1 MPAAAPSSPTV
12 QPWTAAT
19 VLPPLL
25 GDRDDQVL
33 VGDLS
38 AVSSLALG
46 DLDGD
51 GIDEVLL
58 LEQSR
63 NSHQAGLASTVL
75 RTGVVYPA
83 DAADPIKS
91 TFALSSLM
99 PAGTAPLTVARAG
112 IHARDDQLC
121 YLLAINQLS
130 SLLRL
135 SCGVDG
141 PEWERTSVS
150 SRGLTTAEEATAGG
164 MTAGTEIAIPLDA
177 ADIDLDGVSE
187 ILVGNYSGVG
197 SPTGVSAWTMRLEM
211 LDAATGDVEKS
222 WITTSIGVAPSASF
236 SMLDRNQGPSVSVAS
251 GVPAGDGFAVQVTNY
266 YPQSPFAV
274 QYPVSVWTT
283 QMPRPAHPIG
293 LRIEA
298 LPGTGWPE
306 GGVAVSLIADDRPT
320 RGLRAALQGPS
331 AIVGLGRG
339 GLERFRVELPSA
351 SSLDMLR
358 LDADGIIDIRTV
370 RVDLDSLVV
379 ETWSGAG
386 TNARLG
392 EHRMTFLEGDDYAK
406 TVRVFRERDL
416 DGDGI
421 SELSIAGGFPCGPRM
436 QVLSKTTLLWE
447 IPEIRSLFCDRGLTS
462 AGPIV
467 DEPGQLERREGLLE
481 WRTLWTCCVIGATP
495 FRTEFSLRDGIDGS
509 IEWTTQIPEWKRI
522 TGAEGHSVGDTNG
535 DRVSEPLVATYRWR
549 ASVALLDGAT
559 GEVIWLAE
567 L

>member
-1 MPAAAPSSPTV
+1 M
-12 QPWTAAT
+12 
-19 VLPPLL
+19 
-25 GDRDDQVL
+25 L
-33 VGDLS
+33 VGDLP

-58 LEQSR
+58 LRQSR
-63 NSHQAGLASTVL
+63 NSHQAGIAATVL
-75 RTGVVYPA
+75 EAGVVYPA
-83 DAADPIKS
+83 DAAEPIKS
-91 TFALSSLM
+91 TFTLDSRI

-112 IHARDDQLC
+112 IYARDDQRC
-121 YLLAINQLS
+121 YLLAINHLEP
-130 SLLRL
+130 LLRL
-135 SCGVDG
+135 SCGIDG
-141 PEWERTSVS
+141 PEWERTSVA
-150 SRGLTTAEEATAGG
+150 SRGLTTADEANAAL
-164 MTAGTEIAIPLDA
+164 AGTEIAIPLDV
-177 ADIDLDGVSE
+177 ADIDRDGVSE
-187 ILVGNYSGVG
+187 ILVGNYSGAG
-197 SPTGVSAWTMRLEM
+197 TPTGASAWTMRLEM

-222 WITTSIGVAPSASF
+222 WITTSIGLAPSASF
-236 SMLDRNQGPSVSVAS
+236 SLLDRNQGPSVSVAS
-251 GVPAGDGFAVQVTNY
+251 GAPDGDGFTVQVANY

-274 QYPVSVWTT
+274 QYPVSIWTT
-283 QMPRPAHPIG
+283 QMPRPANPVG

-386 TNARLG
+386 TSAKLG

-436 QVLSKTTLLWE
+436 QVVSETSLLWE
-447 IPEIRSLFCDRGLTS
+447 IPESRSLFCDHGLTT

-481 WRTLWTCCVIGATP
+481 WRTLWTCCLTGASP
-495 FRTEFSLRDGIDGS
+495 FATEFSLRDGVDGNLG
-509 IEWTTQIPEWKRI
+509 WTTQIPEWKRI
-522 TGAEGHSVGDTNG
+522 TGAEGHVVGDTNG
-535 DRVSEPLVATYRWR
+535 DRVSEPLVVTHRWR
-549 ASVALLDGAT
+549 ASATLLDGAT
-559 GEVIWLAE
+559 GELIWLAE